1 MNRYVV
7 SNQAVNCGPIK
18 EVFTETIEEA
28 NTLYD
33 IAVSCGSQ
41 FAEIFDMEEDMQVI
55 WHLAESTH
63 LVF

>member
-7 SNQAVNCGPIK
+7 AVQNVNCGEVK
-18 EVFTETIEEA
+18 EAFTETIEEA

-33 IAVSCGSQ
+33 IAVSCNAQ
-41 FAEIFDMEEDMQVI
+41 FAEIFDMEEDMQVR